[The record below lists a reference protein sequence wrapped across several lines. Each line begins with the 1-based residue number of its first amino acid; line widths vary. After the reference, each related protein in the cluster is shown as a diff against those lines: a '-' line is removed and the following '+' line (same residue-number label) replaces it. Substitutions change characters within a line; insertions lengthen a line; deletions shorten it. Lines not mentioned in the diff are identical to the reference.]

1 MIEDGK
7 IIIEEEDDD
16 FWTEK
21 EKAKTVRVLS
31 FSLGKESY
39 GVHVTEIK
47 EVLRVPRFTRVPN
60 SPDFIVGV
68 MNLRGEI
75 ISIVDLKYFLG
86 LGGRE
91 ITKESM
97 IVVTDV
103 RGALIG
109 VLVDGI
115 KDALDI
121 EEAAIQPPLGMV
133 KKEVAEYTK
142 GEVQLG
148 GTILTLIDFGK
159 ILSCRE
165 MEQLKKQ

>member
-7 IIIEEEDDD
+7 IIIEAEDDD

-21 EKAKTVRVLS
+21 EKKKTVRVLS
-31 FSLGKESY
+31 FFLGKESY
-39 GVHVTEIK
+39 GVRVTEIK
-47 EVLRVPRFTRVPN
+47 EVLRVSRFTRVPN
-60 SPDFIVGV
+60 TPDFIVGV

-75 ISIVDLKYFLG
+75 ISIIDLKYFLG

-91 ITKESM
+91 ITRESM

-103 RGALIG
+103 RGALVG
-109 VLVDGI
+109 VLVDGVR
-115 KDALDI
+115 DALDI
-121 EEAAIQPPLGMV
+121 EESAIQLPLGTV

-142 GEVQLG
+142 GEVQVG
-148 GTILTLIDFGK
+148 EAILSLIDFGK